1 MENPSSNAALALTS
15 GICPSSRP
23 PDISWPALPLGVPSN
38 HANPAISSDGI
49 SMEVVME
56 NGVSMN
62 GNAVVQNDARLS
74 AALAIGSKGIRCLED
89 HGGRKQSPLM
99 HVNGRDANQ
108 WETRLVSFRDMV
120 MGDVANDSQDSDL
133 AVLETLESP
142 SRPFPLGSE
151 GGSVYGPWMQAQGI
165 DASAAHLPELVIN
178 AGPIAAAKGKA
189 TGLTGV
195 GSSKGNGLRKGRD
208 SDEVYSSLE
217 ALKNFSSGAPRLGL
231 DAVVDE
237 NKENADVNLPDHEKS
252 VAAKGSIIRKNSSLN
267 RKSHMAVRIDDEVGV
282 KSVNRMAA
290 SAKSIYRQG
299 PRLHKKEIKKGPD
312 KPTLG
317 DWLPISLNKTS
328 SMNSIGST
336 GGADNGRTLEGDPPT
351 GVKPAEN
358 V

>member
-133 AVLETLESP
+133 AVLEVEISDDDILIDKEGLLPEIKFSEREGVSG
-142 SRPFPLGSE
+142 SRFNVLNLDDNSAE
-151 GGSVYGPWMQAQGI
+151 IAV

-267 RKSHMAVRIDDEVGV
+267 RKSHMAVRIDDEGNM
-282 KSVNRMAA
+282 SVLRNA
-290 SAKSIYRQG
+290 
-299 PRLHKKEIKKGPD
+299 
-312 KPTLG
+312 G
-317 DWLPISLNKTS
+317 D
-328 SMNSIGST
+328 
-336 GGADNGRTLEGDPPT
+336 
-351 GVKPAEN
+351 
-358 V
+358 